1 MLIENQLDILNTNDT
16 SMDDLKL
23 LVDSIINEP
32 LNSSINSH
40 VDDLKWR
47 IENFQNELLKNIF
60 TRSEKKELKKLSED
74 SENGFDTIKEA
85 IENHTNLLKRSLDSK
100 IEAFENSVKILHQE
114 AFQVAE
120 NNKNA
125 HEKNLDHLENIM
137 KEGFLKIG
145 DDLKYLATLSTDQS
159 EIVGKQF
166 QLMQKQMND
175 VADDFKGIS
184 LQYSNHQTKNKKLY
198 FVLIV
203 LNIVI
208 LMLFIALIY
217 MKF

>member
-60 TRSEKKELKKLSED
+60 TRSEKQELKKLSED

-120 NNKNA
+120 NNKN
-125 HEKNLDHLENIM
+125 D
-137 KEGFLKIG
+137 
-145 DDLKYLATLSTDQS
+145 
-159 EIVGKQF
+159 
-166 QLMQKQMND
+166 
-175 VADDFKGIS
+175 
-184 LQYSNHQTKNKKLY
+184 
-198 FVLIV
+198 
-203 LNIVI
+203 
-208 LMLFIALIY
+208 
-217 MKF
+217 